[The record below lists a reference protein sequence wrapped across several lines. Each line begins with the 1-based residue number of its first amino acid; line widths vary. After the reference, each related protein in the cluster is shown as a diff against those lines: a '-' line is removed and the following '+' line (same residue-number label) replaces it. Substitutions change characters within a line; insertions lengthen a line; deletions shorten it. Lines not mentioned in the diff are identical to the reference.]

1 MEVSIFR
8 KSGRKRNKRPEICLS
23 LACEN
28 MTQIRNEIER
38 YGDYCGI
45 IEWCVD
51 AFDGA
56 SELTQEDFSMLLRE
70 IKTLRRGKKLIVDYK
85 GDAEV
90 TDRILQWAIGLA
102 DMIDVDADNPHVTRL
117 VRRARRK
124 GTKTIISHHDFEKMP
139 SRDEIATQYITM
151 EKTGGDILKIA
162 AMVSCEQDTYSILEG
177 AAAYCQLK
185 YHQPIVAIA
194 MGEEGQVSRI
204 CAGDFGAVM
213 SYACGS
219 RPTAPGQ
226 LNAKKLS
233 EYMNRYYSKEGF

>member
-1 MEVSIFR
+1 MSIFK
-8 KSGRKRNKRPEICLS
+8 KSGKKRNKRPEICLS

-28 MTQIRNEIER
+28 MEQIRNEIKENR
-38 YGDYCGI
+38 DYCGI
-45 IEWCVD
+45 VEWCVD

-56 SELTQEDFSMLLRE
+56 AELTQEEFTELLSE
-70 IKTLRRGKKLIVDYK
+70 VKALSKGKKLTVDYK
-85 GDAEV
+85 GDIEV
-90 TDRILQWAIGLA
+90 TNRILRWAMGIA
-102 DMIDVDADNPHVTRL
+102 DMIDIDADNPLVNKL

-124 GTKTIISHHDFEKMP
+124 STKTIISHHDFETMP
-139 SRDEIATQYITM
+139 GRDEIATCFIRM

-162 AMVSCEQDTYSILEG
+162 AMANCEQDTYSILEG

-204 CAGDFGAVM
+204 CAGDFGAVI

-219 RPTAPGQ
+219 KPTAPGQ
-226 LNAKKLS
+226 LSARKLN
-233 EYMNRYYSKEGF
+233 EYMDRYYSKEGF